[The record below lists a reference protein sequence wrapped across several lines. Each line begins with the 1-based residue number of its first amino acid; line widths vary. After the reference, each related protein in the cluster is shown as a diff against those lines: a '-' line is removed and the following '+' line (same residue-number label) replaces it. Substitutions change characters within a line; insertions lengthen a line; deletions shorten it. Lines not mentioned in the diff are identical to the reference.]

1 MKISDKFCLE
11 IQAVMNDIDIIKN
24 GQIYEI
30 DSVSGVPKCA
40 TVGARLE
47 KNFMKLIQ
55 WIENDTKSDIE
66 VAAEYLK

>member
-55 WIENDTKSDIE
+55 RIESDTKGDIE